1 MSCRLGRRLFSGCWW
16 RCWDGGGSARR
27 GIASTLCALTLALS
41 GCASSA
47 ARTNVLLPVPT
58 TPGAIV
64 TDEWHYTLDDGLTTV
79 KGQWVHLP
87 AAEAGELLLWIEHA
101 EGACL

>member
-1 MSCRLGRRLFSGCWW
+1 MNVKLEIVWM
-16 RCWDGGGSARR
+16 
-27 GIASTLCALTLALS
+27 LCTLTLALS

-47 ARTNVLLPVPT
+47 GLTSARANALPPVPT

-64 TDEWHYTLDDGLTTV
+64 TDEWHYTLHGGLITV

-87 AAEAGELLLWIEHA
+87 AVEAGELMLWIEHA

>member
-1 MSCRLGRRLFSGCWW
+1 MNVKLEIVWM
-16 RCWDGGGSARR
+16 
-27 GIASTLCALTLALS
+27 LCALTLALS

-47 ARTNVLLPVPT
+47 ALTNALPPAPT

-64 TDEWHYTLDDGLTTV
+64 TDEWHYTLRGGLITV

-87 AAEAGELLLWIEHA
+87 AAEAGDLMLWIEHA

>member
-1 MSCRLGRRLFSGCWW
+1 MDVKLEIVWM
-16 RCWDGGGSARR
+16 
-27 GIASTLCALTLALS
+27 LCALTLALS

-47 ARTNVLLPVPT
+47 ALTNALPPPPT

-64 TDEWHYTLDDGLTTV
+64 TDEWHYTLHGGLITV